1 MIQYKDADLKRY
13 ISQFYPCVVG
23 LLSQDVSSEIRIPLK
38 NILLRIGVL
47 LDVSELPCLPEKQQN
62 GNNTS
67 LIEKDEVDV
76 L

>member
-1 MIQYKDADLKRY
+1 MIQYKEIDLKRNLP
-13 ISQFYPCVVG
+13 QFYPCLVG

-47 LDVSELPCLPEKQQN
+47 LGVSEYPGLPEKPASIN
-62 GNNTS
+62 A
-67 LIEKDEVDV
+67 EPKDEVDV